1 MNENKVKR
9 RFGDRYEG
17 RRIRGYNPMDRVAW
31 YIMPRRNGA
40 TNLLA
45 YSVDVASMEDYIR
58 QKRAE
63 GLDSF
68 GITHVLLA
76 AYVRTVSQR
85 PALNRFLSGQKL
97 YARNEIWVNMDVK
110 KEMRTGSPDTVI
122 KAVFPKDATAR
133 QVYEILNSTVKA
145 AKEED
150 SSFDGTARAL
160 NYIPGL
166 VLRLVMGIL
175 SFMDYFGL
183 IPASLIRVSPFHGS
197 LFITSMGS
205 LGIPPVFHHLY
216 DFGNVPVFLSFGPKQ
231 KRLEIQPD
239 GQIAEKRFISYTA
252 VTDERICDGFY
263 YSTAFKTLK
272 SIMRNPFQ
280 LDERPKEVFYDVD

>member
-76 AYVRTVSQR
+76 AYVRHRITTSGIEPLSLRAEALRPQR
-85 PALNRFLSGQKL
+85 DMGQ
-97 YARNEIWVNMDVK
+97 YGR
-110 KEMRTGSPDTVI
+110 
-122 KAVFPKDATAR
+122 
-133 QVYEILNSTVKA
+133 
-145 AKEED
+145 
-150 SSFDGTARAL
+150 
-160 NYIPGL
+160 
-166 VLRLVMGIL
+166 
-175 SFMDYFGL
+175 
-183 IPASLIRVSPFHGS
+183 
-197 LFITSMGS
+197 
-205 LGIPPVFHHLY
+205 
-216 DFGNVPVFLSFGPKQ
+216 
-231 KRLEIQPD
+231 
-239 GQIAEKRFISYTA
+239 
-252 VTDERICDGFY
+252 
-263 YSTAFKTLK
+263 
-272 SIMRNPFQ
+272 
-280 LDERPKEVFYDVD
+280 

>member
-97 YARNEIWVNMDVK
+97 YARNEIWVNMDV
-110 KEMRTGSPDTVI
+110 RRRCAP
-122 KAVFPKDATAR
+122 APR
-133 QVYEILNSTVKA
+133 
-145 AKEED
+145 
-150 SSFDGTARAL
+150 
-160 NYIPGL
+160 IP
-166 VLRLVMGIL
+166 
-175 SFMDYFGL
+175 S
-183 IPASLIRVSPFHGS
+183 
-197 LFITSMGS
+197 
-205 LGIPPVFHHLY
+205 
-216 DFGNVPVFLSFGPKQ
+216 
-231 KRLEIQPD
+231 
-239 GQIAEKRFISYTA
+239 
-252 VTDERICDGFY
+252 
-263 YSTAFKTLK
+263 
-272 SIMRNPFQ
+272 
-280 LDERPKEVFYDVD
+280 

>member
-85 PALNRFLSGQKL
+85 PALNRSSP
-97 YARNEIWVNMDVK
+97 ARSSTPATRYGSIWTL
-110 KEMRTGSPDTVI
+110 RRRCAP
-122 KAVFPKDATAR
+122 APR
-133 QVYEILNSTVKA
+133 
-145 AKEED
+145 
-150 SSFDGTARAL
+150 
-160 NYIPGL
+160 IP
-166 VLRLVMGIL
+166 
-175 SFMDYFGL
+175 S
-183 IPASLIRVSPFHGS
+183 
-197 LFITSMGS
+197 
-205 LGIPPVFHHLY
+205 
-216 DFGNVPVFLSFGPKQ
+216 
-231 KRLEIQPD
+231 
-239 GQIAEKRFISYTA
+239 
-252 VTDERICDGFY
+252 
-263 YSTAFKTLK
+263 
-272 SIMRNPFQ
+272 
-280 LDERPKEVFYDVD
+280 

>member
-45 YSVDVASMEDYIR
+45 YSVDVASMED
-58 QKRAE
+58 
-63 GLDSF
+63 
-68 GITHVLLA
+68 
-76 AYVRTVSQR
+76 
-85 PALNRFLSGQKL
+85 RFLSGQKL

-216 DFGNVPVFLSFGPKQ
+216 DFGNVPVFCSFGAKE
-231 KRLEIQPD
+231 KRLEVRRD
-239 GQIAEKRFISYTA
+239 GTVAEVHYIPYTFT
-252 VTDERICDGFY
+252 TDERICDGFY
-263 YSTAFKTLK
+263 YASAFKLLRGYLK
-272 SIMRNPFQ
+272 DPWQ
-280 LDERPKEVFYDVD
+280 LDVPPESVKEDIR

>member
-45 YSVDVASMEDYIR
+45 YSVAVASMEDYIR

-110 KEMRTGSPDTVI
+110 KEMRTGSPVSA
-122 KAVFPKDATAR
+122 KARERTSAPPGRSVSRHRQSRLWAAAR
-133 QVYEILNSTVKA
+133 RS
-145 AKEED
+145 
-150 SSFDGTARAL
+150 ARARMRAVW
-160 NYIPGL
+160 YT
-166 VLRLVMGIL
+166 RC
-175 SFMDYFGL
+175 S
-183 IPASLIRVSPFHGS
+183 
-197 LFITSMGS
+197 
-205 LGIPPVFHHLY
+205 IPP
-216 DFGNVPVFLSFGPKQ
+216 
-231 KRLEIQPD
+231 
-239 GQIAEKRFISYTA
+239 
-252 VTDERICDGFY
+252 
-263 YSTAFKTLK
+263 
-272 SIMRNPFQ
+272 
-280 LDERPKEVFYDVD
+280 

>member
-97 YARNEIWVNMDVK
+97 YARNKIWVNMDVK

-216 DFGNVPVFLSFGPKQ
+216 DFGNVPVFCSFGAKE
-231 KRLEIQPD
+231 KRLEVRRD
-239 GQIAEKRFISYTA
+239 GTVAEVHYIPYTFT
-252 VTDERICDGFY
+252 TDERICDGFY
-263 YSTAFKTLK
+263 YASAFKLLRGYLK
-272 SIMRNPFQ
+272 DPWQ
-280 LDERPKEVFYDVD
+280 LDTPPESVKEDIR

>member
-45 YSVDVASMEDYIR
+45 YSVDVASMENYIR

-85 PALNRFLSGQKL
+85 PAR
-97 YARNEIWVNMDVK
+97 
-110 KEMRTGSPDTVI
+110 
-122 KAVFPKDATAR
+122 
-133 QVYEILNSTVKA
+133 
-145 AKEED
+145 
-150 SSFDGTARAL
+150 
-160 NYIPGL
+160 
-166 VLRLVMGIL
+166 
-175 SFMDYFGL
+175 
-183 IPASLIRVSPFHGS
+183 H
-197 LFITSMGS
+197 
-205 LGIPPVFHHLY
+205 
-216 DFGNVPVFLSFGPKQ
+216 
-231 KRLEIQPD
+231 
-239 GQIAEKRFISYTA
+239 
-252 VTDERICDGFY
+252 
-263 YSTAFKTLK
+263 
-272 SIMRNPFQ
+272 
-280 LDERPKEVFYDVD
+280 